1 MQSSIWAVY
10 QLDDDVYYYNAE
22 RLKLNREMEKYR
34 EVTPAAGYSGLREG
48 WVLLKIQRG
57 DIYGVGEVK

>member
-22 RLKLNREMEKYR
+22 RLKLNREMEKDR
-34 EVTPAAGYSGLREG
+34 EGTPADNDLLSWTEFWREIIA
-48 WVLLKIQRG
+48 LL
-57 DIYGVGEVK
+57 